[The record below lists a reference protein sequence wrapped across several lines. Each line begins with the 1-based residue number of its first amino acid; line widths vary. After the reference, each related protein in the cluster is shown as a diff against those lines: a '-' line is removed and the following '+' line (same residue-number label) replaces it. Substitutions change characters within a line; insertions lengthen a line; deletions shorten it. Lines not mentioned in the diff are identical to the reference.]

1 MAYQGQDWNV
11 VVINKKTKSKPKAA
25 DINSAIQR
33 GAAVETVRKYAAGTN
48 RTGVAPIKPAH
59 LLEDDDAEIHVP
71 HVDVDMRIKIQ
82 QARTAKGLTQKE
94 LATQINERAT
104 VISDYESGRA
114 IPNPAV
120 LTKIERALGVS
131 LRGAKKKKKA
141 PAS

>member
-33 GAAVETVRKYAAGTN
+33 GAEVETVRKYAAGTN
-48 RTGVAPIKPAH
+48 RTGAAPIRPAH
-59 LLEDDDAEIHVP
+59 VLEDDDAEVHVP
-71 HVDVDMRIKIQ
+71 HVDVDMRIRIQ

-131 LRGAKKKKKA
+131 LRGAKKKKA